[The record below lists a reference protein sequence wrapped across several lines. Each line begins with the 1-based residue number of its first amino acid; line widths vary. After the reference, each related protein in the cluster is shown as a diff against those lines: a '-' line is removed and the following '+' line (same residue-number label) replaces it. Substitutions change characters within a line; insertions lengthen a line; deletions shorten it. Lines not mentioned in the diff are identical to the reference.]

1 MAEFR
6 TGTYPGY
13 NKPDNGQHGTEI
25 YFALIG
31 SEGAMVWRLNTGIA
45 PIGQYRSQD
54 EHAPL
59 LEGVNKS
66 YPRSTGIAAHSELT
80 SRTAT
85 AEDYMITDKCEFL
98 SGRACVCDYQTFISK
113 EPMMAFACEGF
124 DGVRKVLEKKYLE
137 HYGKEA

>member
-13 NKPDNGQHGTEI
+13 NKPGKGQHGTEI

-31 SEGAMVWRLNTGIA
+31 SEGAIVWRLNTGIA
-45 PIGQYRSQD
+45 PIGPYRSQD
-54 EHAPL
+54 EDANL
-59 LEGVNKS
+59 LYGVNQS
-66 YPRSTGIAAHSELT
+66 YPLSRGIAAHSELT

-85 AEDYMITDKCEFL
+85 AEDHMITDKCEFL
-98 SGRACVCDYQTFISK
+98 SGRACVCDYQEYSTK

-124 DGVRKVLEKKYLE
+124 DGVRKVLEKKYRE